1 MLLHRNREI
10 FDIYRTLRREWTTRI
25 SAATVLRQHGRGQGE
40 TGRRERDCGEKTE
53 EREDVVVVGD
63 DVAVLL
69 QIGLEHVHKPVGVAI
84 LQDDR
89 TANALEHLNEK
100 EPIS

>member
-1 MLLHRNREI
+1 M
-10 FDIYRTLRREWTTRI
+10 
-25 SAATVLRQHGRGQGE
+25 GRG
-40 TGRRERDCGEKTE
+40 ERDCGEKTE
-53 EREDVVVVGD
+53 ERENVVVVGD

-69 QIGLEHVHKPVGVAI
+69 QVRFEHVHKPVGIAI
-84 LQDDR
+84 LQDDG